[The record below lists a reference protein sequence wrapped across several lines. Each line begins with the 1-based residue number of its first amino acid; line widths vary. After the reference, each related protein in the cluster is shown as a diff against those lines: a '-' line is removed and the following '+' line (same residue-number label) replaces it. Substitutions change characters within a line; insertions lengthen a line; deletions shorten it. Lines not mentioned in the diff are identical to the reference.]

1 MSFLKTLFW
10 IVLSTVVVLFS
21 INNWLPVTINLWG
34 GLEADVKKPV
44 FALFFFLVGFLP
56 TFIYYRTKAWRL
68 SKRFETVSR
77 QLADER
83 GMKNFRAPQ
92 RSSAGNPDSNSPTD
106 GATDNDGELTLDTP
120 APKATET

>member
-34 GLEADVKKPV
+34 GLEADFKKP
-44 FALFFFLVGFLP
+44 FLALCFFLIGFLP
-56 TFIYYRTKAWRL
+56 TFIYYRMKVWRL
-68 SKRFETVSR
+68 NKRLDSASR

-83 GMKNFRAPQ
+83 SMKKFRAPQ
-92 RSSAGNPDSNSPTD
+92 QSSAGDTGSTA
-106 GATDNDGELTLDTP
+106 ATIEGELTLDTL
-120 APKATET
+120 APNETKS